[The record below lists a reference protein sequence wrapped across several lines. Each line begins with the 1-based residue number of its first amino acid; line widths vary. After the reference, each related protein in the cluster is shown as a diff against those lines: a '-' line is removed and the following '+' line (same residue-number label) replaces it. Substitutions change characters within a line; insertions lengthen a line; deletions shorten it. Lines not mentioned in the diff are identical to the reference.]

1 MSQTISL
8 CSKCG
13 GAVVGNDHSYY
24 GKRCA
29 CAGAAGGS
37 VATATAPMSD
47 ASASLSEGHKLCCKC
62 GADVTHAK
70 RMKDHLR
77 RYWCYECGAADQLK
91 RGAGLALKCPD
102 CNHHF
107 PPTKMLKHRDEYVC
121 ETCHDVR
128 TKRKRRGAGA
138 GAGRGAGGGGG
149 TSIAKVL
156 VTFLIVAAIVG
167 AMAVYALDLQLLP

>member
-1 MSQTISL
+1 MT
-8 CSKCG
+8 
-13 GAVVGNDHSYY
+13 
-24 GKRCA
+24 
-29 CAGAAGGS
+29 
-37 VATATAPMSD
+37 D
-47 ASASLSEGHKLCCKC
+47 ASASLSEGHKFCCKC

-107 PPTKMLKHRDEYVC
+107 PPTKMLKHREEYVC
-121 ETCHDVR
+121 ETCHDAR
-128 TKRKRRGAGA
+128 TKRKRRGGA
-138 GAGRGAGGGGG
+138 GVAAGGGS
-149 TSIAKVL
+149 SIAKVL
-156 VTFLIVAAIVG
+156 VTFLIVGAIVG

>member
-13 GAVVGNDHSYY
+13 GAIVGDGHSYY
-24 GKRCA
+24 GKRCT
-29 CAGAAGGS
+29 CSHAGGVA
-37 VATATAPMSD
+37 VATAAGAPMTD
-47 ASASLSEGHKLCCKC
+47 ASASMSAGHKFCCKC

-70 RMKDHLR
+70 RMKDHLH
-77 RYWCYECGAADQLK
+77 RYWCYDCGAADQLK

-107 PPTKMLKHRDEYVC
+107 PPTKMLKHGEEYVC
-121 ETCHDVR
+121 EACHEER
-128 TKRKRRGAGA
+128 AKHR
-138 GAGRGAGGGGG
+138 GG
-149 TSIAKVL
+149 TGLRFAKVL